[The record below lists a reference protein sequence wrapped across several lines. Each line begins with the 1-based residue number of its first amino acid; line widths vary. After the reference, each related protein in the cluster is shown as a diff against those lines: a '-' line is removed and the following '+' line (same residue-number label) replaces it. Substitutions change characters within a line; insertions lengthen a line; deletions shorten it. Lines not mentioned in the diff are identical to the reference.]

1 MQLLNR
7 FSLPF
12 ELHECQ
18 LAQRLAQGR
27 ITPAEHR
34 GIWHNIVQNAWT
46 QANAEERAPLVMAE
60 EAMTRLAQVIKPL
73 RNDDLDGPGK
83 PDLSTGVH
91 CECVSVYV
99 CVCLS
104 VCLSLS
110 LSLSLSLWV
119 CGWLAPSPPLFV
131 SFCRCL
137 VLTRL
142 RGCL

>member
-110 LSLSLSLWV
+110 LSLSLGVRLVGSLS
-119 CGWLAPSPPLFV
+119 A
-131 SFCRCL
+131 SFCLFLPLLGPHTAAWVL
-137 VLTRL
+137 VIL
-142 RGCL
+142 